1 MFRHE
6 PRKHHTR
13 STQTSVSTLLPWDD
27 GPRADDARSGRDER
41 NEHSQRRDPP
51 LAATVTRSHR
61 INTSNAAAAAG
72 TATHRCNV
80 DCSDPAGGSVAST
93 SLGVDTAVSVMP
105 AGYVPLSGSPCEN
118 DTPPCIPTSANPSSS
133 SNRKRTALLPG
144 TTPTPTSLATGRSR
158 TRRLRRAPARM
169 TPMLITEELFLLL
182 RRDDGKPES
191 AFAQNGY
198 GLAGAVISDLIVA
211 EQITV
216 SDDKKPRLIVLP
228 AAHADHPVLA
238 AALQRLRERDGKK
251 LAALIPDRKLNLEQE
266 SARSLAEQHVIR
278 IEENRA
284 LGFVPEQ
291 YPVLDDGPESARRQQ
306 LQAVLAGA
314 TPQVEDG
321 VLLSILQGLDLA
333 TRVLAAEKGTLG
345 KRDLKRRIDE
355 VSEDAVA
362 GHAVAQAVR
371 SMNAAMMA
379 VFMPAV
385 AAGGQ

>member
-1 MFRHE
+1 
-6 PRKHHTR
+6 
-13 STQTSVSTLLPWDD
+13 
-27 GPRADDARSGRDER
+27 
-41 NEHSQRRDPP
+41 
-51 LAATVTRSHR
+51 
-61 INTSNAAAAAG
+61 
-72 TATHRCNV
+72 
-80 DCSDPAGGSVAST
+80 
-93 SLGVDTAVSVMP
+93 
-105 AGYVPLSGSPCEN
+105 
-118 DTPPCIPTSANPSSS
+118 
-133 SNRKRTALLPG
+133 
-144 TTPTPTSLATGRSR
+144 
-158 TRRLRRAPARM
+158 
-169 TPMLITEELFLLL
+169 MLITEELFLLL

-266 SARSLAEQHVIR
+266 IARSLAEQHVIR
-278 IEENRA
+278 IEEKRA

-321 VLLSILQGLDLA
+321 VVLSILQGLDLA

-379 VFMPAV
+379 VFIPAV